1 MKSLTTET
9 LLPSMTMAQP
19 KIAQKMMMPI
29 MLVLAIALMM
39 LSGTMASSVS
49 EMLFIAV
56 AS

>member
-1 MKSLTTET
+1 M
-9 LLPSMTMAQP
+9 PSMTIAQP

-49 EMLFIAV
+49 ETLFIAV